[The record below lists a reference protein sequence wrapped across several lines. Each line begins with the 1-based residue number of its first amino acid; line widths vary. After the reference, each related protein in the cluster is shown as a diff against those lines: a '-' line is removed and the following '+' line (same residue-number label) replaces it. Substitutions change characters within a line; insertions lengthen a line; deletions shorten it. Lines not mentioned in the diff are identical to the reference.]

1 MDGKKA
7 LSVSAKLGYGVG
19 DFGTNIV
26 LNATTLYLLYFYT
39 DVFGIS
45 AAFAG
50 IIFLVSK
57 LWNACIDPFVGQL
70 VDRTRSRWGRKRP
83 YLLFGAV
90 PFAAAFFLLFAGPH
104 LDPTGRAIYAMAS
117 FLLFG
122 TALAFVNIPYSSLTY
137 VMTDDAHE
145 RSSLSGY
152 RMTFAI
158 IGTLIAGVA
167 VRPVAGLFKTEAAG
181 FRVVGVVFGL
191 VLAAATFIAFRS
203 SFEGKQESREKR
215 VSFLQNLKSL
225 GSNGPFL
232 LLGLAFVA
240 CTVSN
245 YVIASTINYYFKY
258 VLAAEG
264 MTSIGFLS
272 LFAAAIAAVPLWLA
286 VSRRFGKKTAFL
298 AGMILLAAALG
309 VFSFLPAPT
318 TVLVLLLLVLA
329 GVGVSTIYLFP
340 WAMIPDTVEYSL
352 WRSGVRQEGFLY
364 GFFTF
369 GLKLSQ
375 AFAGFL
381 AGFLLDAFGYSPNA
395 AQTPRSLH
403 GISLLMTRVPLA
415 FLVVGIV
422 LLFFY
427 PLGARTYARMETE
440 MKARRESEPAR

>member
-1 MDGKKA
+1 MDGQKTLRVSTKA
-7 LSVSAKLGYGVG
+7 GYGVG

-26 LNATTLYLLYFYT
+26 LNAVTLYLLYFYT

-45 AAFAG
+45 PAFAG

-70 VDRTRSRWGRKRP
+70 VDRTQSRWGRKRP

-90 PFAAAFFLLFAGPH
+90 PFALAFFLLFVGPH
-104 LDPTGRAIYAMAS
+104 FDQTGRSIFAMAS

-122 TALAFVNIPYSSLTY
+122 TALAFVNIPYASLTY

-167 VRPVAGLFKTEAAG
+167 TRPIVGLFSNERAG
-181 FRVVGVVFGL
+181 FRGVGVVFG
-191 VLAAATFIAFRS
+191 VILAITTLIAFRS
-203 SFEGKQESREKR
+203 SFEHKEVTKEKR
-215 VSFLQNLKSL
+215 TGFRESLKAM
-225 GSNGPFL
+225 GGNGPFL
-232 LLGLAFVA
+232 LLGFAFVA

-258 VLAAEG
+258 VLGAEKLI
-264 MTSIGFLS
+264 SIGFLC
-272 LFAAAIAAVPLWLA
+272 LFGAAMASVPLWLA

-298 AGMILLAAALG
+298 AGMILLAAALA
-309 VFSFLPAPT
+309 VFSFVPAPT
-318 TVLVLLLLVLA
+318 TAMVLVILVFA
-329 GVGVSTIYLFP
+329 GIGVSTIYLFP
-340 WAMIPDTVEYSL
+340 WAMIPDTVEYSI
-352 WRSGVRQEGFLY
+352 WRTGVRQEGFLY

-381 AGFLLDAFGYSPNA
+381 AGFLLDAFGYVPNA
-395 AQTPRSLH
+395 MQGPRALT
-403 GISLLMTRVPLA
+403 GISLLMTLVPLA
-415 FLVVGIV
+415 FLVIGII

-427 PLGARTYARMETE
+427 PLGTAAYARMEAE
-440 MKARRESEPAR
+440 MKNRRESE